1 MPVKEPQVGKDRSG
15 RGTAVPAFGSK
26 PQKNWDAP
34 RYPWMHN
41 AGATPSADAD
51 SMVAR
56 TYGFSDEEA
65 FQGGDDVTVKYP
77 NRLAAMNKRDN
88 PDNEETFAEVRIL
101 IQMILRE
108 EKEELLVSDEDE
120 DVDLPEVS
128 TMGGGAV
135 AGYTGPLGAGAAPA
149 TFPGKKKKK

>member
-1 MPVKEPQVGKDRSG
+1 MPTKEPQVGSARSG
-15 RGTAVPAFGSK
+15 RGTAVPAASGK
-26 PQKNWDAP
+26 PPRNWAEP
-34 RYPWMHN
+34 RYPWLQN
-41 AGATPSADAD
+41 GGGTPSADAD

-56 TYGFSDEEA
+56 SHGFSDEEA

-88 PDNEETFAEVRIL
+88 PDDKSTYAEVRLL

-128 TMGGGAV
+128 TMAGGAV
-135 AGYTGPLGAGAAPA
+135 SGYTLPLGMEP